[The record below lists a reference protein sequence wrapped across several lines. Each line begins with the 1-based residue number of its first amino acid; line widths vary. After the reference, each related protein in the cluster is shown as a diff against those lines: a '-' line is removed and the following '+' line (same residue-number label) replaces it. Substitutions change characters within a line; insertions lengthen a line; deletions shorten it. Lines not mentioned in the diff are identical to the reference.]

1 MTSTAR
7 RFATATAVAALTL
20 PATTGVAD
28 AQTEDT
34 GPYAVGSIPADV
46 IGGLEPFVTSVMRP
60 GMLSLGSFF
69 GAVCSS
75 ATNPAACA

>member
-7 RFATATAVAALTL
+7 RIATATAVAALTL
-20 PATTGVAD
+20 PATAGVAD

-46 IGGLEPFVTSVMRP
+46 IGGLEPFVMSVIRP
-60 GMLSLGSFF
+60 GMLSLGAFSSVF
-69 GAVCSS
+69 CSS
-75 ATNPAACA
+75 SGSPTACA